1 MNMYEYINGI
11 YKWRDCQHCGDEW
24 EYQCYECEKAES
36 AENGVGEWEI
46 EPTHETFDTYAEAE
60 EHLRKIEDEMSLVN
74 IVNELHKM
82 LERRK

>member
-1 MNMYEYINGI
+1 MINMKIVPC
-11 YKWRDCQHCGDEW
+11 K
-24 EYQCYECEKAES
+24 
-36 AENGVGEWEI
+36 NGVGEWEI
-46 EPTHETFDTYAEAE
+46 DPTHETFDTYAEAE

>member
-1 MNMYEYINGI
+1 MRIV
-11 YKWRDCQHCGDEW
+11 RC
-24 EYQCYECEKAES
+24 
-36 AENGVGEWEI
+36 ENGVGEWEI

-60 EHLRKIEDEMSLVN
+60 EHLNKIQDEMSLVN